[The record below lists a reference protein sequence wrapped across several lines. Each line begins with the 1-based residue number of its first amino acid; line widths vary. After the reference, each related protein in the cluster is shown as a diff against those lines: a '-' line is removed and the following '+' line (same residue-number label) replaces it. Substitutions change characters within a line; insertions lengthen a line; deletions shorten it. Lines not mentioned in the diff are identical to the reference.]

1 MRKSLSLVVV
11 ESERGIEVQASE
23 SSFDGVQSVFDN
35 LGEIPGSESGRA
47 SLICLDF
54 ESGECSYFLTKE
66 FPLPPRDREWGYM
79 LGSGPIVDPDKQF
92 GSKGVE

>member
-1 MRKSLSLVVV
+1 MRESLCLVVV
-11 ESERGIEVQASE
+11 ESERGIEVQASD
-23 SSFDGVQSVFDN
+23 SSFDRVRSVFDN
-35 LGEIPGSESGRA
+35 LSEIPGSESGRA
-47 SLICLDF
+47 SLVCLNF
-54 ESGECSYFLTKE
+54 ESGESCLLTKE